1 MRTGTRISSVRT
13 ATDQDLDYSSVL
25 IEKMQQRAPDMEW
38 KVMDVRELE
47 EHADELGGKGTWDV
61 IIDKGRWLG

>member
-38 KVMDVRELE
+38 KVMDIRELE

>member
-1 MRTGTRISSVRT
+1 M
-13 ATDQDLDYSSVL
+13 L

-38 KVMDVRELE
+38 KVMDIRELE